1 MSHPAPAS
9 NETATYAA
17 KALRQAVGA
26 RLKLWAIPAKRQVTL
41 VLCLEIVAV
50 LCAAGFAIGLALTLG
65 DVRNGALPV
74 LGLLLIVI
82 SVGLRAGIS
91 YFSQFVTASAARTI
105 IEALRLALIEKALSG
120 RGLSG
125 SQMHRMT
132 PFFEHSE
139 ALEGYY
145 ARFLPARRASSL
157 TPLIVIL
164 MVAIVSPAAAL
175 ILLFTLCPFV
185 TLMALSGMATAAESR
200 RQLDALTRLSALF
213 ADRLKHL
220 PLITA
225 FAQGE
230 AQTKKVRFA
239 ARDVSERTLS
249 VLRMAFSGSSVLEFF
264 AAISVALVAVY
275 CGFSLLGLL
284 PFAVPVALDFR
295 YDPFVSA
302 FIALTLAPEVYA
314 PLRRLSAAYHEEQ
327 QARAATEAIMQME
340 SALETPVLTSVT
352 LDGAPEIGFDAVSAA
367 FDQDTI
373 FAPVS
378 FTAPAGSVTALLGE
392 SGSGKSTLLRLL
404 LGASPASGLRYDGK
418 ITVGGQGL
426 TPAHDLSPSLA
437 WMSQHTPILTGTL
450 SDNLRL
456 SHPTA
461 TDAEVATVIDLCGLN
476 DLVTARGN
484 TPFNDRGSGLSG
496 GERRRIGLAR
506 ALLKPAPLL
515 LLDEPTADLDE
526 AAEDALIEALFS
538 AIAGRTV
545 IVATHS
551 EKLAAR
557 AAQVVRL

>member
-1 MSHPAPAS
+1 MSHPDPAS
-9 NETATYAA
+9 NETATDAA

-26 RLKLWAIPAKRQVTL
+26 RLKLWAIPAKRQVKL
-41 VLCLEIVAV
+41 VLCLEIAAV
-50 LCAAGFAIGLALTLG
+50 LCAAGFAVGLALTLN
-65 DVRNGALPV
+65 DVRSRAFPV
-74 LGLLLIVI
+74 WGLLLIATGL
-82 SVGLRAGIS
+82 GLRAGIS
-91 YFSQFVTASAARTI
+91 HISQFVTASAARTI
-105 IEALRLALIEKALSG
+105 IEALRLGLIDEALSG

-157 TPLIVIL
+157 TPLLVIL
-164 MVAIVSPAAAL
+164 IVAVVSPAAAL

-200 RQLDALTRLSALF
+200 KQLDALTRLSALF

-230 AQTKKVRFA
+230 SQTKKVRFA

-249 VLRMAFSGSSVLEFF
+249 VLRMAFSGSAVLEFF

-284 PFAVPVALDFR
+284 PFAVPAALDFR

-327 QARAATEAIMQME
+327 QARAATEALMQME
-340 SALETPVLTSVT
+340 AALETPALTPVM
-352 LDGAPEIGFDAVSAA
+352 LDGAPEVQFDAVSAA

-378 FTAPAGSVTALLGE
+378 FTTPAGSVTALLGE

-404 LGASPASGLRYDGK
+404 LGTSPASGLRHDGR
-418 ITVGGQGL
+418 ITIGEQVL
-426 TPAHDLSPSLA
+426 TPTHDLSSSLA

-456 SHPTA
+456 SHPKA
-461 TDAEVATVIDLCGLN
+461 TDAEVAAVIDLCGLN
-476 DLVTARGN
+476 DLATARGE

-526 AAEDALIEALFS
+526 AAEDALIDALFS
-538 AIAGRTV
+538 AVAGRTV
-545 IVATHS
+545 IIATHS